1 MIATSIINDLQTLY
15 LNKSTIII
23 LQMLLPIEA
32 GYWLQIK
39 WLVEQID

>member
-1 MIATSIINDLQTLY
+1 MIATSFVSDLQTLY

-23 LQMLLPIEA
+23 LQMLSPIEA
-32 GYWLQIK
+32 GVGSK